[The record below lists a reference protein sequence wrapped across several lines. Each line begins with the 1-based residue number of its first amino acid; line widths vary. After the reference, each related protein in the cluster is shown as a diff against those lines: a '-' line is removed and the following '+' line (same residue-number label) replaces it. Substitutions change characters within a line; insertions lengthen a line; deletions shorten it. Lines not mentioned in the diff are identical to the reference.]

1 MNPESLYTLSVE
13 RFSATELSPERPER
27 VTLLEARTA
36 VEVLEEELLRV
47 ACPELLLLTEP
58 SDEELLLL
66 TVVPEALLLERVLE
80 ALDPLL
86 EERVLPVDA
95 ALLLEEERV
104 TCWLLLPE
112 VLLLVL
118 EEPEV
123 ERVACWLLLPL
134 EERVTC
140 WLLVPEVLLLEEE
153 DDPEV
158 ERFTCWLLEEVE
170 RDTVAA
176 ELERVA
182 EDELDREAVE
192 PELERVA

>member
-1 MNPESLYTLSVE
+1 MKPESLYTLSVE